1 MATLALSA
9 VGAAVGGALLPGV
22 GLFGA
27 AIGQAAG
34 AFAGA
39 AIDQALFGASGRA
52 RVVEG
57 PRLADLQVM
66 SSSEGASIPRVY
78 GRVRLAGE
86 VIWATRFEEEIVRTS
101 EQTQSGGKGLG
112 GGGSSAGGV
121 TRIEY
126 RYFANFAVGLCEGPI
141 TRLGRVWADGK
152 EVDLAGF
159 TYRVHLGAED
169 ALADSLIV
177 AKEGAAAAPAY
188 RGLAIVVFEPDVALG
203 GMIRIELLSHRST

>member
-66 SSSEGASIPRVY
+66 TSSEGASIGPEISASRQTMTSPS
-78 GRVRLAGE
+78 RLAFLNSSTKESPG
-86 VIWATRFEEEIVRTS
+86 RT
-101 EQTQSGGKGLG
+101 
-112 GGGSSAGGV
+112 
-121 TRIEY
+121 
-126 RYFANFAVGLCEGPI
+126 
-141 TRLGRVWADGK
+141 
-152 EVDLAGF
+152 
-159 TYRVHLGAED
+159 
-169 ALADSLIV
+169 
-177 AKEGAAAAPAY
+177 
-188 RGLAIVVFEPDVALG
+188 
-203 GMIRIELLSHRST
+203 